1 MCKFTMGVCFTI
13 CAIRV
18 AATVVCAIP
27 RCGSNL
33 LTDGLHATRRAG
45 VPKQFFLAKF
55 ESRYG
60 ADHGLGS
67 HPRLRSCTCAASS
80 RAKTTSNEVFGFKL
94 MSWYLDDFLLRL
106 RGARVFGEAG
116 TGDLDLLQNAF
127 PRLRFVH
134 VVRRHKLRQA
144 LSTARALQTGLWKI
158 QKGKTP
164 LREPQFDPELIEQ
177 CLQRGRAARKAMAK
191 FFSDGSASI
200 PSVSN
205 TKDYAKIMQATIR
218 AVLDFLQISLPRNA
232 RIGPARTVRQA
243 DEISRIWEERFLTE
257 RPASCPPAQALP
269 SCITRTKK

>member
-1 MCKFTMGVCFTI
+1 MGGLFHKLRHPRRCY
-13 CAIRV
+13 
-18 AATVVCAIP
+18 VVCAIP

-33 LTDGLHATRRAG
+33 LTDGLNATRRAG
-45 VPKQFFLAKF
+45 VPKQFFLVKF

-60 ADHGLGS
+60 ADHGLD
-67 HPRLRSCTCAASS
+67 PTRDYAAYVRGIVS
-80 RAKTTSNEVFGFKL
+80 AKTTSNEVFGFKL

-144 LSTARALQTGLWKI
+144 LSTARALQTGLWKV

-164 LREPQFDPELIEQ
+164 LGEPQFDPELIEQ
-177 CLQRGRAARKAMAK
+177 CLHEAERQEKLWQTFFQRIGVDPFRVEYERLCEA
-191 FFSDGSASI
+191 
-200 PSVSN
+200 
-205 TKDYAKIMQATIR
+205 YEATVR

-257 RPASCPPAQALP
+257 RPASYPPAQA
-269 SCITRTKK
+269 